1 MTEESIM
8 GVAIPFADA
17 SFMIDV
23 QKVDRLFRIWIN
35 QVPSSYRTPVIG
47 VFDAIANKTPN
58 IDKATW
64 KASINKYLLTPFDE
78 NLSLINLHNMWG
90 LLIMSNLKKEF
101 EANTKPVY
109 HWLTMM
115 VHSYL
120 FSASSFEYVLLS
132 RSPTS
137 KCAATSGRWRHPCQ
151 DLYSYSCGN
160 WDVFKKNDEDAYDRL
175 ERIVMETGRNW
186 IMQTPVS
193 SGQHRSRDKVMAA
206 YKLCHEVYLG
216 RKENMND
223 ARQYLSRL
231 GLRYYNDSFPVTGIV
246 EFMVKLTMR
255 HGIHTLLAIQP
266 KYDLGNLGDSGNTT
280 RLTISGQS
288 LIVDN
293 WIVDMTEESIMG
305 VAIPFADASFMI
317 DVQKVDRLFRIWINQ
332 VPSSYRTP
340 VIGVFDAIAN
350 KTPNIDKA
358 TWKASINKYLLT
370 PFDENLS
377 LINLHNMWGLLIMS
391 NLKKEFEA
399 NTKPVYH
406 WLTMMV
412 HSYLFSASSFEYVL
426 LSRSP
431 TSKCASYIRQVAP
444 FALQALFAH
453 KHVSTDDVALAK
465 RIHRKFVS
473 LSSRVFPWLGGD
485 KSAQERFRNVRVILG
500 IPDILYNPLTMD
512 RHYSY
517 LPKFDEPVVLSI
529 LLAFEA
535 KAKHDM
541 LNYQMGMFT
550 SGVLANRYRFKPLR
564 EDGVAENFFLGAT
577 PLYVPYFS
585 VFFIPPV
592 LLSTTFFAGSS
603 SVSQWASI
611 GRLIARGMVHP
622 FTVANVEKSD
632 VGLLQYWPYD
642 FYSEYALRIACM
654 RNLYDN
660 LIPSRGTRVYAD
672 VARDENMADI
682 GGLELLLEG
691 IKNDSC
697 YVPTNP
703 SRIPGLNQQKLL
715 FVSYCMSF
723 CGSRA
728 SIDSY
733 VPSKIPR
740 RDHRC
745 NVVHELSIF
754 YDTSASIMSL
764 DHARVAKAYQQEIT
778 PCRRVDI

>member
-1 MTEESIM
+1 MRKKKCPMCRLEQFYLHLPLCHRSYTVIFVMLSEHIETSDVNEYFPAGPNVKDDVAGEAPAESPVTQTGRERALLALILVLLLVLATTVM
-8 GVAIPFADA
+8 LAALR
-17 SFMIDV
+17 S
-23 QKVDRLFRIWIN
+23 
-35 QVPSSYRTPVIG
+35 PSSG
-47 VFDAIANKTPN
+47 VPKTN
-58 IDKATW
+58 QETFLDFRVQRQTA
-64 KASINKYLLTPFDE
+64 D
-78 NLSLINLHNMWG
+78 
-90 LLIMSNLKKEF
+90 
-101 EANTKPVY
+101 
-109 HWLTMM
+109 
-115 VHSYL
+115 
-120 FSASSFEYVLLS
+120 
-132 RSPTS
+132 
-137 KCAATSGRWRHPCQ
+137 PCQ

-193 SGQHRSRDKVMAA
+193 LDQHRSRDKVMAA
-206 YKLCHEVYLG
+206 YKLCHKVYLG

-660 LIPSRGTRVYAD
+660 LIPSRGTKVYAD
-672 VARDENMADI
+672 IARDENMADI

-703 SRIPGLNQQKLL
+703 SRIPGLSQQKLL

-745 NVVHELSIF
+745 NVV
-754 YDTSASIMSL
+754 
-764 DHARVAKAYQQEIT
+764 VQQFDEFRRAFNCPKRPAGT
-778 PCRRVDI
+778 PRCRLLMW